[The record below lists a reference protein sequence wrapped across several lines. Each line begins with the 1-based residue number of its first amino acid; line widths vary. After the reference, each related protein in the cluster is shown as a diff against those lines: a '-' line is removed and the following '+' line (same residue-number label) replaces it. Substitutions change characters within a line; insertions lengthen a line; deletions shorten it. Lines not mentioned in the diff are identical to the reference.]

1 MFDYPIYSFL
11 GLGYFP
17 YIWAGLGLLLI
28 LIEFT
33 APGFVIFFFGVGALI
48 TAGLVAVFPS
58 LSLSWQ
64 MVFWLVLSTATLFS
78 MRRWLKGVFSGRERR
93 GADEEV
99 SIGEFAEVV
108 EAISPS
114 RPGRIR
120 FKGTTWGAVSKKD
133 AFGIGDYVQI
143 IESNNITFVVEKKSN
158 NDVV

>member
-11 GLGYFP
+11 GLDYFP

-64 MVFWLVLSTATLFS
+64 MVFWLVLSTATQAYT
-78 MRRWLKGVFSGRERR
+78 R
-93 GADEEV
+93 
-99 SIGEFAEVV
+99 
-108 EAISPS
+108 
-114 RPGRIR
+114 
-120 FKGTTWGAVSKKD
+120 
-133 AFGIGDYVQI
+133 
-143 IESNNITFVVEKKSN
+143 
-158 NDVV
+158 